1 MAHHKSTKKR
11 IKTNLKANLRN
22 RQYRSKM
29 RTAIRK
35 VREASDNET
44 TAYSDLQKTNALFD
58 RLVAKGIIH
67 RNTAAHRKSRLHK
80 IIKNRFATTE
90 SLDSVS

>member
-29 RTAIRK
+29 RTAMRK
-35 VREASDNET
+35 VREASDIET
-44 TAYSDLQKTNALFD
+44 AHTDLQKTNALFD

-67 RNTAAHRKSRLHK
+67 RNTAARRKSRLHK
-80 IIKNRFATTE
+80 AVENRFVTTE
-90 SLDSVS
+90 SSESVS

>member
-29 RTAIRK
+29 RTAMRK
-35 VREASDNET
+35 VREATDVD
-44 TAYSDLQKTNALFD
+44 TAHNDLQKTNALFD
-58 RLVAKGIIH
+58 RLVVKGIIH
-67 RNTAAHRKSRLHK
+67 RNTAARRKSRLHK
-80 IIKNRFATTE
+80 AVENRFAITE
-90 SLDSVS
+90 SSESVS